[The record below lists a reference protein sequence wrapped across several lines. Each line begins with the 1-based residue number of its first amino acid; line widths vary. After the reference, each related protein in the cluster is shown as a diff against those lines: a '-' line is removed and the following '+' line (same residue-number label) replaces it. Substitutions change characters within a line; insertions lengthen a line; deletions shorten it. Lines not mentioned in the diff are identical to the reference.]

1 MTTEALLAPVNPETE
16 VLLDTPECRH
26 HWVIQAAS
34 GPFSP
39 GVCQTCGAT
48 KEFKNYVEASTWGDA
63 PSLSRISPDVAR
75 AVSRQQMEE
84 EEEE

>member
-1 MTTEALLAPVNPETE
+1 MTTNAPVAQLAADPIVSPEE
-16 VLLDTPECRH
+16 SLCRH

-39 GVCQTCGAT
+39 GVCQTCGET
-48 KEFKNYVEASTWGDA
+48 KQFKNYVEASTWGDA
-63 PSLSRISPDVAR
+63 PQLSRVSADVAR
-75 AVSRQQMEE
+75 AVSQHLEE